1 MWVLGSIF
9 EETHSICLSLACFSQ
24 HSQLCLFSCMHRD
37 GCIFLYGCTNS
48 IACMHHVTLPIH
60 LCGHPDSVCFLP
72 VCSAAVNT
80 NVQVL
85 GMLTFS
91 PLDMYPGDLELGHMV
106 DLFSGFGETSMMI
119 SMTPNSRNGVLFPYI
134 LPSIGCHLFS
144 WWDEMDSQ
152 DSFLWSLGMLNDF
165 SNICWPFVSLL
176 LRLVYSFHKSIY
188 CVDGLGLGCLTFV
201 VIYEY
206 WY

>member
-1 MWVLGSIF
+1 MRKHTAFVLVWLVS
-9 EETHSICLSLACFSQ
+9 LST
-24 HSQLCLFSCMHRD
+24 QLCLFSCMHHD

-48 IACMHHVTLPIH
+48 IACMYHVTLPIH

-85 GMLTFS
+85 GMLIFS
-91 PLDMYPGDLELGHMV
+91 PLGMYPGDLELGHMV
-106 DLFSGFGETSMMI
+106 DLFWGFGETSIMI

-144 WWDEMDSQ
+144 
-152 DSFLWSLGMLNDF
+152 
-165 SNICWPFVSLL
+165 
-176 LRLVYSFHKSIY
+176 
-188 CVDGLGLGCLTFV
+188 
-201 VIYEY
+201 
-206 WY
+206 